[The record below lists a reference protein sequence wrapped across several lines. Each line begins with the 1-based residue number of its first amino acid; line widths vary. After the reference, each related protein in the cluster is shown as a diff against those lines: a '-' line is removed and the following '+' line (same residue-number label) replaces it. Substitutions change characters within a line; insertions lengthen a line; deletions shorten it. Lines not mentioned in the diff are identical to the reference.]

1 MADLVLQAALP
12 ALQLE
17 ERVDLG
23 TEAAVGG
30 PDDEEEDG

>member
-1 MADLVLQAALP
+1 MAYLVLQGPLP

-17 ERVDLG
+17 EGVYLG